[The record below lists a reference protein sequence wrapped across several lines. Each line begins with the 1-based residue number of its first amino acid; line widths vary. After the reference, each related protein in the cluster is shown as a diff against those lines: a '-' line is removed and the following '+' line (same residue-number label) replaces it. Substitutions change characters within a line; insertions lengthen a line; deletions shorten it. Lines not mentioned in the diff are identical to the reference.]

1 MKQGHVGVFT
11 IIMLSLNIP
20 ILPFLL
26 QNKLTQLRV
35 CQKDG
40 TTLDKGQE
48 EAITKIKDVDIQL
61 ELVKDLQKQFAGVQS
76 EVGVVYI

>member
-1 MKQGHVGVFT
+1 
-11 IIMLSLNIP
+11 MLSLNIP